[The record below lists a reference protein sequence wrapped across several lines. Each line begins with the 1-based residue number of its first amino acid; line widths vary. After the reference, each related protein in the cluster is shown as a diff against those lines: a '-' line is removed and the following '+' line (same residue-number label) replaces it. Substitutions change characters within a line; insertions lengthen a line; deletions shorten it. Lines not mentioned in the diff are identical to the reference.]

1 MLTWLMV
8 TQGALAGDT
17 TLVWDLSV
25 KGVNVGSRELTVR
38 TMDGADGQSRILES
52 FTDINGMVGPLKVR
66 WRQRM
71 TAHVDAREPAAFTSV
86 VDQNGSLLE
95 IQGRWTPTGW
105 QITSTTNGRSR
116 STDMPLSR
124 VDLSTADLM
133 DPSSRLPLSHYD
145 EVRVLSAESGEVLV
159 GPVEKLGVS
168 EVTIDGQAIQVTG
181 YAWTSPQGRSE
192 LMFSADGWLV
202 KYSAQ
207 LLGIQVDALLRD
219 PPPGGSDDF
228 PVAVRPPKVEALDL

>member
-1 MLTWLMV
+1 MLTWLVV
-8 TQGALAGDT
+8 TQGALAADT
-17 TLVWDLSV
+17 TLTWDLSV

-105 QITSTTNGRSR
+105 QVTTTTNGRSR
-116 STDMPLSR
+116 ATDMPLSR

-168 EVTIDGQAIQVTG
+168 EVSIDGQAIQVTG

-207 LLGIQVDALLRD
+207 LLGIQVDAVLRD

>member
-1 MLTWLMV
+1 MLTWLVV

-17 TLVWDLSV
+17 TLAWDLTV

-133 DPSSRLPLSHYD
+133 DPGSRYPLSHYD
-145 EVRVLSAESGEVLV
+145 EVRVLSAESGEVMV

-202 KYSAQ
+202 KYSQQ
-207 LLGIQVDALLRD
+207 LLGIQVDAVLRD